1 MIVKLQTSQRFVFSS
16 SVYLFRL
23 IRIKEFSSFVKV
35 ASEELTSWMKNL
47 HASCNKHKQYII
59 FTCFLCKIIYL
70 EKQRSPVQRQR
81 LFVDDIF
88 QSNVCILHV
97 AWPVFSNT
105 RFLQRLF
112 GCTVEDKT
120 DIFLSVL
127 NIEYLW
133 RRYYFCCIVFT

>member
-59 FTCFLCKIIYL
+59 FTCFLCKIIYVFRKAEVTCL
-70 EKQRSPVQRQR
+70 TTKV
-81 LFVDDIF
+81 
-88 QSNVCILHV
+88 VC
-97 AWPVFSNT
+97 
-105 RFLQRLF
+105 R
-112 GCTVEDKT
+112 
-120 DIFLSVL
+120 
-127 NIEYLW
+127 
-133 RRYYFCCIVFT
+133 